1 MWTRKATMAIYGVIG
16 CGYVGSDVAVKLK
29 YAGHRLIG
37 TTRSLHRLEALSDVV
52 DEAHQLDL
60 TDSDPDFSFLDHL
73 DGLLIS
79 VAPTQQAEGYD
90 GVFSRGLRN
99 LTRALRCRTSTRDL
113 HVTLIS
119 SAGVYG
125 DQQGNGVNEDSALDN
140 SNPVNALLASA
151 EDLLLSI
158 DRPDTRVCV
167 LRLGGIY
174 GPGRDMVAM
183 IRRAAG
189 QQVPKNGNA
198 IPAWSCIFD
207 ITRGVHFAFD
217 ERLEGTYNL
226 VDDMQL
232 SRRELSTLICDQE
245 GLPPVLW
252 GHSEPAGARM
262 LNAKVSNNKIKA
274 AGFRFQSP
282 SMLLPEA
289 V

>member
-1 MWTRKATMAIYGVIG
+1 MAVYGVIG
-16 CGYVGSDVAVKLK
+16 CGYVGSDVAVRFR
-29 YAGHRLIG
+29 YAGHHVIG
-37 TTRSLHRLEALSDVV
+37 TTRSKERMDELQDLVH
-52 DEAHQLDL
+52 EAHQLDI
-60 TDSDPDFSFLDHL
+60 TDAEADLSFLEHL

-79 VAPTQQAEGYD
+79 AAPTQQSEGYN
-90 GVFSRGLRN
+90 GVFARGLRN
-99 LTRALRCRTSTRDL
+99 LSRALRCRRSTRDL

-125 DQQGNGVNEDSALDN
+125 NQQGNGVDEDSTPDH
-140 SNPVNALLASA
+140 SHPVNALLASA
-151 EDLLLSI
+151 EDLLLNI
-158 DRPDTRVCV
+158 DRPDTKVCI

-198 IPAWSCIFD
+198 IPAWSSIID

-217 ERLEGTYNL
+217 QGLEGIYNL

-232 SRRELSTLICDQE
+232 SRRELSTVICDRE

-252 GHSEPAGARM
+252 GHHEPAGARM
-262 LNAKVSNNKIKA
+262 MNARVSNAKIKA
-274 AGFRFQSP
+274 AGFSFESP
-282 SMLLPEA
+282 SMLVPES